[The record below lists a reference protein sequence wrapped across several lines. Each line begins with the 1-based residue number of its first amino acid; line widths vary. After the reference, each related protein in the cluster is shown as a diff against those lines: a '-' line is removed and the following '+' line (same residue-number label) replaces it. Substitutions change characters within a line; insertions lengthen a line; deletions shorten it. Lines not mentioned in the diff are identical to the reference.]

1 MKANTKTVLAWIG
14 LSEGG
19 YVNHP
24 KDPGGATDRGITQS
38 TYDAWNQ
45 RRGVKKRS
53 VRGISKEEADQII
66 VSQYFVPV
74 RFDQLPPGLDY
85 AVADFAVNSGP
96 RRAVLELQK
105 LLPGIARDGVM
116 GNKTLAAV
124 EAANLQHLIA
134 AYGDARMA
142 YLRGLKTWGT
152 FGGGWTRRVV
162 GNVPG
167 IQTSDIGVIDRASKL
182 AASGALAVSEIPAPR
197 PPREDLPT
205 GKATDSDIAEST
217 WLQKAMQDPASW
229 IPAAGAIV
237 TPMLSGT
244 GPIQWA
250 VAGVIIVGAFYAVAR
265 GLRRVT

>member
-1 MKANTKTVLAWIG
+1 MKQNQEAVLGWIG

-45 RRGVKKRS
+45 RRGVEKRS

-116 GNKTLAAV
+116 GNKTLAAI
-124 EAANLQHLIA
+124 EATNLQYLIE
-134 AYGDARMA
+134 AYCDARMA
-142 YLRGLKTWGT
+142 YLRGLKTWDT
-152 FGGGWTRRVV
+152 FGKGWTRRVV

-182 AASGALAVSEIPAPR
+182 AASGAVAVSEIPAPR

-217 WLQKAMQDPASW
+217 WWQKAMQDPASW
-229 IPAAGAIV
+229 IPAAGAIA

-250 VAGVIIVGAFYAVAR
+250 FAAVIVLGAVYAVTRA
-265 GLRRVT
+265 LRRSV